1 MTDPLPEVKRDLGTT
16 LGATVGLLGTA
27 GSIAAM
33 AAKNP
38 TAAII
43 IAGGTIGVGALH
55 RYMQKS
61 RTVLDNDAV
70 PGSKFYLSVPWIH
83 ARSEGVGGKLKSDS
97 GVTAPSPEWDKLHE
111 ERAARDRR
119 SRLRLSPAATDA
131 ECDSA
136 EVLEAFFAD
145 TAAAPAASGAA
156 PAASGAAP
164 AASGAAPAA
173 AAGPGPASPDG
184 LPAGMPVIKVKE
196 AGSLYGGYGV
206 TITDDA
212 QCRYVGQQIT
222 AKLKANMEY
231 LKQDDIITQNKHG
244 TGTPKYAVY
253 LIVGSPTLERSFSG
267 DMNMMFHPEI
277 CITPSYQLDENSTTL
292 SPGEYINTD
301 TRNFKRTIGELVST
315 NGSRRLITGFIFLGY
330 FEAHID
336 RHSHPW
342 GSDERIKDTLIDHI
356 HRGFELPAFVVNRY
370 NENPLPEMKGDWRN
384 DAITYKNKSYNYCT
398 TFSDILDKGSDTT
411 MTALQSKGVTIQGI
425 LANHKYNETDETDE
439 TEFTY
444 NSQHYADLVLNVLR
458 CWGGEKVIS
467 CVDGS
472 GAVLYGSAGCQHSVS
487 REKAGKDK
495 YWIEMTADEQKAGL
509 LLGWTGESW
518 DDGSAAPMKDLF
530 WNGMSVGQRAAAKA
544 LGHSAATWDLDMSSE
559 AEGLFWKGM
568 SVVQGAGRHQKTTSG
583 KGNAPRKQS
592 PKVFNRVGTIIQ
604 EIERNDTRRYDTA
617 RRKNIVADGNCMPA
631 SILFGLTESRP
642 GAEKMDDAGIKRGVD
657 AMRNKLAN
665 YRREMTKAVIGGK
678 LWIDQFDATLTNTGA
693 DGNQYHGYQG
703 VGMRDPNQS
712 VKDRVREYIDIQG
725 NTNTNAHWGSLE
737 LRDWCRLEDIEVR
750 LYEDHT
756 MPMVFTRREVEG
768 AAKAKEP
775 DENTI
780 HIWYNGVN
788 HYMAVV
794 NYDHPA
800 EPAPVQHRGAVS
812 PSDDV
817 DNPARGGGLHV
828 SFTPFTSKGENNLKL
843 NLHQGTSRRLPSPKG
858 GTRGMSSWLGTNAA
872 RGVKPTEASV
882 SDTQE
887 EKRRVLEEKRRVL
900 ADRLAHVRN
909 QLPEDAG

>member
-1 MTDPLPEVKRDLGTT
+1 
-16 LGATVGLLGTA
+16 
-27 GSIAAM
+27 
-33 AAKNP
+33 
-38 TAAII
+38 
-43 IAGGTIGVGALH
+43 
-55 RYMQKS
+55 
-61 RTVLDNDAV
+61 
-70 PGSKFYLSVPWIH
+70 
-83 ARSEGVGGKLKSDS
+83 
-97 GVTAPSPEWDKLHE
+97 
-111 ERAARDRR
+111 
-119 SRLRLSPAATDA
+119 
-131 ECDSA
+131 
-136 EVLEAFFAD
+136 
-145 TAAAPAASGAA
+145 
-156 PAASGAAP
+156 
-164 AASGAAPAA
+164 
-173 AAGPGPASPDG
+173 
-184 LPAGMPVIKVKE
+184 
-196 AGSLYGGYGV
+196 
-206 TITDDA
+206 
-212 QCRYVGQQIT
+212 
-222 AKLKANMEY
+222 MEY

-398 TFSDILDKGSDTT
+398 TVSDILAEEESKGSDTT

-487 REKAGKDK
+487 REKVADK
-495 YWIEMTADEQKAGL
+495 A
-509 LLGWTGESW
+509 
-518 DDGSAAPMKDLF
+518 
-530 WNGMSVGQRAAAKA
+530 
-544 LGHSAATWDLDMSSE
+544 SE
-559 AEGLFWKGM
+559 GT
-568 SVVQGAGRHQKTTSG
+568 AGRHQKTTSG
-583 KGNAPRKQS
+583 KGDDPRKQS
-592 PKVFNRVGTIIQ
+592 PKVFNRVGNIIQ
-604 EIERNDTRRYDTA
+604 EIDRNDTHRYDTA

-631 SILFGLTESRP
+631 SILFGLTKSSP
-642 GAEKMDDAGIKRGVD
+642 GPEKMDDAGIKRGVD
-657 AMRNKLAN
+657 AMRTKLAN
-665 YRREMTKAVIGGK
+665 YRRRMTKGVIGGK
-678 LWIDQFDATLTNTGA
+678 TWIEQFDSTLTNTGA
-693 DGNQYHGYQG
+693 AGNQYHGYQG
-703 VGMRDPNQS
+703 VGVDPNQRAEA
-712 VKDRVREYIDIQG
+712 RVREYIDIQG
-725 NTNTNAHWGSLE
+725 NTNRNAHWGSLE

-750 LYEDHT
+750 LYEDNT
-756 MPMVFTRREVEG
+756 IPMVFTRREVEG

-780 HIWYNGVN
+780 HIWYNGLN

-872 RGVKPTEASV
+872 RGVKSTEPSV
-882 SDTQE
+882 SDTQA
-887 EKRRVLEEKRRVL
+887 EKRRVL

-909 QLPEDAG
+909 QLPEGAAEGYDI

>member
-111 ERAARDRR
+111 DQAARDRR
-119 SRLRLSPAATDA
+119 RRLRLSPAATDA

-145 TAAAPAASGAA
+145 TA
-156 PAASGAAP
+156 AAP

-231 LKQDDIITQNKHG
+231 LKQDDIITQNKPD

-292 SPGEYINTD
+292 SPGEYIDTD

-398 TFSDILDKGSDTT
+398 TFSDILGKGSDTT

-495 YWIEMTADEQKAGL
+495 YWIEMTVDEQKAGL
-509 LLGWTGESW
+509 LLGWTGGSW
-518 DDGSAAPMKDLF
+518 DDGSAAPMKALF
-530 WNGMSVGQRAAAKA
+530 WNGMSVIQRAAAEA

-559 AEGLFWKGM
+559 EEGLFWKGM

-583 KGNAPRKQS
+583 KGDDPRKQS
-592 PKVFNRVGTIIQ
+592 PKVFNRGGTIIQ
-604 EIERNDTRRYDTA
+604 EIDRNDTHRYDTA
-617 RRKNIVADGNCMPA
+617 RRTNIVADGNCMPA
-631 SILFGLTESRP
+631 SILFGLTKSRP
-642 GAEKMDDAGIKRGVD
+642 GAEKMDDAGIKSGVD

-665 YRREMTKAVIGGK
+665 YRRRMTKGVLGGK
-678 LWIDQFDATLTNTGA
+678 IWIEQFDSTLTNTGA
-693 DGNQYHGYQG
+693 AGNQYHGYQG
-703 VGMRDPNQS
+703 VGMDPNQR
-712 VKDRVREYIDIQG
+712 VEDRVREYIDIQG
-725 NTNTNAHWGSLE
+725 NTNAHWGSLE

-750 LYEDHT
+750 LYEDNT

-780 HIWYNGVN
+780 HIWYNGLN

-828 SFTPFTSKGENNLKL
+828 SFTPFTSKGGNNLKL
-843 NLHQGTSRRLPSPKG
+843 NLHQGTSRRQPSDKG
-858 GTRGMSSWLGTNAA
+858 GMAQDQSQ
-872 RGVKPTEASV
+872 TETEK
-882 SDTQE
+882 DD
-887 EKRRVLEEKRRVL
+887 EKRAVLEK
-900 ADRLAHVRN
+900 RLAHVRN

>member
-1 MTDPLPEVKRDLGTT
+1 MRGGSRMTDPLPEVKRDLGTT

-97 GVTAPSPEWDKLHE
+97 GVTAPSPVWDKLHE

-156 PAASGAAP
+156 PAA
-164 AASGAAPAA
+164 

-184 LPAGMPVIKVKE
+184 LAAGMPVIKVKE

-398 TFSDILDKGSDTT
+398 TVSDILAEEESKGSDTT

-487 REKAGKDK
+487 REKVADK
-495 YWIEMTADEQKAGL
+495 A
-509 LLGWTGESW
+509 
-518 DDGSAAPMKDLF
+518 
-530 WNGMSVGQRAAAKA
+530 
-544 LGHSAATWDLDMSSE
+544 SE
-559 AEGLFWKGM
+559 GT
-568 SVVQGAGRHQKTTSG
+568 AGRHQKTTSG
-583 KGNAPRKQS
+583 KGDDPRKQS

-604 EIERNDTRRYDTA
+604 EIDRNDTRRFDTA
-617 RRKNIVADGNCMPA
+617 RRVNIVADGNCMPA
-631 SILFGLTESRP
+631 SILFGSTNSRP
-642 GAEKMDDAGIKRGVD
+642 GAEKRDDAGIKRGVD

-665 YRREMTKAVIGGK
+665 YRRRMTKGVIGGK
-678 LWIDQFDATLTNTGA
+678 TWIEQFDSTLTNTGA
-693 DGNQYHGYQG
+693 AGNQYHGYQG
-703 VGMRDPNQS
+703 VGVDPNQS
-712 VKDRVREYIDIQG
+712 VEARVREYIDIQG
-725 NTNTNAHWGSLE
+725 NTDRNAHWGSLE

-750 LYEDHT
+750 LYEDNT
-756 MPMVFTRREVEG
+756 IPMVFTRREVEG

-780 HIWYNGVN
+780 HIWYNGLN

-872 RGVKPTEASV
+872 RGVKSTEPSV
-882 SDTQE
+882 SDT
-887 EKRRVLEEKRRVL
+887 REEKRRVL

-909 QLPEDAG
+909 QLPEGGTTYDP